1 MRRSASEVLRN
12 LETRIARLEKQ
23 AGNFKFNTMY
33 WSTSLSLNFYP
44 IKKLKNGKI
53 QGVQMDYRRKP
64 RLMSHLDSD
73 FDFLGMRVDT
83 EIKAKE
89 EKKILDYVSSRNA
102 YASKRANAIASTIVK
117 QLGGGRKLQMFIGL
131 KQLINE
137 PLGVTLVFPK
147 PKHAGAVNRVRIT
160 LNGKDLYDME
170 FIRTRGSSVKI
181 VKEFNDVYAEDIKD
195 RFEEGTGLYIRF

>member
-1 MRRSASEVLRN
+1 
-12 LETRIARLEKQ
+12 
-23 AGNFKFNTMY
+23 
-33 WSTSLSLNFYP
+33 
-44 IKKLKNGKI
+44 
-53 QGVQMDYRRKP
+53 
-64 RLMSHLDSD
+64 MSHLDSD

-83 EIKAKE
+83 EIKAKD
-89 EKKILDYVSSRNA
+89 EKKILDYVSSRTA
-102 YASKRANAIASTIVK
+102 SASKRANAIASTIVK

-195 RFEEGTGLYIRF
+195 RFEEGTEKICSI

>member
-1 MRRSASEVLRN
+1 MRRSASEIITN
-12 LETRIARLEKQ
+12 LEMRIARLENQNPKSRIARLEKSSQ
-23 AGNFKFNTMY
+23 QKE
-33 WSTSLSLNFYP
+33 ST
-44 IKKLKNGKI
+44 
-53 QGVQMDYRRKP
+53 
-64 RLMSHLDSD
+64 
-73 FDFLGMRVDT
+73 
-83 EIKAKE
+83 
-89 EKKILDYVSSRNA
+89 
-102 YASKRANAIASTIVK
+102 SKRANAIATTIVN

-160 LNGKDLYDME
+160 LNGMDLYDME
-170 FIRTRGSSVKI
+170 FIRTRGSSVKV

>member
-1 MRRSASEVLRN
+1 MRRSASEIIRE
-12 LETRIARLEKQ
+12 LESRIAKLERHASSDRQ
-23 AGNFKFNTMY
+23 AN
-33 WSTSLSLNFYP
+33 
-44 IKKLKNGKI
+44 
-53 QGVQMDYRRKP
+53 Q
-64 RLMSHLDSD
+64 
-73 FDFLGMRVDT
+73 
-83 EIKAKE
+83 
-89 EKKILDYVSSRNA
+89 
-102 YASKRANAIASTIVK
+102 IAATIVK

-160 LNGKDLYDME
+160 LNGMDLYDME